1 MISFILFIN
10 LQCWNPFQG
19 PHRLF
24 ALSGPGPI
32 GGAEALGFKDG
43 DTGGFK
49 DVAPPAMARPSA
61 IRTVIAADFDNDGYE
76 ELFFNNIGDANRLFR
91 QVSMSWGIS
100 CAIHLTKLTST

>member
-1 MISFILFIN
+1 VLESD
-10 LQCWNPFQG
+10 FQG

-32 GGAEALGFKDG
+32 GGATALGFKDS

-49 DVAPPAMARPSA
+49 DVAPPDMARPSA

-76 ELFFNNIGDANRLFR
+76 ELLFNNIGDTNRLFR
-91 QVSMSWGIS
+91 QVSLSYKP
-100 CAIHLTKLTST
+100 L